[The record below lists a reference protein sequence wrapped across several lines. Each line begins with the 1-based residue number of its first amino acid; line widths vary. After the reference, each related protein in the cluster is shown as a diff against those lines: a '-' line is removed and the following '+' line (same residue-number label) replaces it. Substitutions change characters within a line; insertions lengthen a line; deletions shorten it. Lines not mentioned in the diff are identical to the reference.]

1 MKAAM
6 PVPACS
12 PSFGSIQPRR
22 SERLVSARL
31 LNNPAAATRT
41 AGVRLRDEDG
51 RIAAIEC
58 PPPDVPMGLLRFGR
72 LSRESAPTANCPQS
86 SSISAH
92 RTDLPFG
99 GGMVP
104 PIPTRRKDM
113 LTVKTLV
120 LKVAID
126 VVTHQILDLASAIAE
141 AEIRAAGYFCQSD
154 EDWLIS
160 KYAVLPM
167 REELAKLKTIR
178 AELEARSGA

>member
-1 MKAAM
+1 
-6 PVPACS
+6 
-12 PSFGSIQPRR
+12 
-22 SERLVSARL
+22 
-31 LNNPAAATRT
+31 
-41 AGVRLRDEDG
+41 
-51 RIAAIEC
+51 
-58 PPPDVPMGLLRFGR
+58 
-72 LSRESAPTANCPQS
+72 
-86 SSISAH
+86 
-92 RTDLPFG
+92 
-99 GGMVP
+99 
-104 PIPTRRKDM
+104 M